1 MAWEWYIALP
11 ARPERLFLRNHWG
24 LYRSDNHGES
34 WQDVANGVPSDFG
47 FAMRMHPHNPDCVYV
62 IPLESDEFRCT
73 PEGCLRVYRTRN
85 AGESWEAL
93 TRGLPQK
100 GAYEN
105 VLRDA
110 LTSDTLA
117 PLGVYFGTR
126 SGVLFGSTDEGK
138 T

>member
-1 MAWEWYIALP
+1 
-11 ARPERLFLRNHWG
+11 
-24 LYRSDNHGES
+24 
-34 WQDVANGVPSDFG
+34 
-47 FAMRMHPHNPDCVYV
+47 MRMHPHNPDCVYV

-126 SGVLFGSTDEGK
+126 SGALFGSTDEGK